1 MGRSSDQEI
10 EAFEL
15 TTIQLNIL
23 IATYYEDAG
32 WVPENHSGRRGITPG
47 IKKLVT
53 RDLVYVTSMVRESTA
68 IHSFGD
74 GGFVK
79 FVSDPMSSHC
89 AIAITDEG
97 KQIVEQI
104 NLSRRADACIVEGD
118 IHVIRNFIGTL
129 GIEDL
134 PEFLSHERQELREEA
149 VKRLTDCL
157 ESMPAGDLPELLTD
171 SDSVVRDVAHG
182 ALVHTIGVEE

>member
-15 TTIQLNIL
+15 TTVQLNVL
-23 IATYYEDAG
+23 IATYYEDVG
-32 WVPENHSGRRGITPG
+32 WIPENHSGRRGVTPG
-47 IKKLVT
+47 IKKLVA
-53 RDLVYVTSMVRESTA
+53 RDLVYVTSMVRESTT

-79 FVSDPMSSHC
+79 FVSGPMSSHC
-89 AIAITDEG
+89 AIAITDGG

-104 NLSRRADACIVEGD
+104 NLSRRADACIIEGD
-118 IHVIRNFIGTL
+118 IRVIRSFIGTL

-149 VKRLTDCL
+149 VKRLTGCL
-157 ESMPAGDLPELLTD
+157 KSMPAGDLPELLTD

-182 ALVHTIGVEE
+182 ALIHTIGAEE